1 MNGPDV
7 PVPPDLRPRA
17 RREWLHFPD
26 RVNEASARLVAT
38 GVVILG
44 LLYLLTGSAWP
55 VALLAYGFVARVA
68 AGPTFSPLAQ
78 LVTRLI
84 TPRVAPG
91 ARTVAGPPKRFAQGI
106 GATLSVAA
114 TTAHAL
120 GHPAVAATLVA
131 MIVGA
136 ASLEA
141 GAGYCIGCRIHALL
155 VRAGIASP
163 EACPDCADISR
174 TRAA

>member
-1 MNGPDV
+1 MNGPDSS
-7 PVPPDLRPRA
+7 PPDLRARP

-26 RVNEASARLVAT
+26 RVNEASARLVAA
-38 GVVILG
+38 GVVGLG
-44 LLYLLTGSAWP
+44 VAYLLTGSAWP

-78 LVTRLI
+78 LVTRVI

-91 ARTVAGPPKRFAQGI
+91 ARTVAGPPKRFAQGV
-106 GATLSVAA
+106 GATLSVGAA
-114 TTAHAL
+114 AAHAL
-120 GHPAVAATLVA
+120 GGPAVAAALVA

-163 EACPDCADISR
+163 EACPDCADISG